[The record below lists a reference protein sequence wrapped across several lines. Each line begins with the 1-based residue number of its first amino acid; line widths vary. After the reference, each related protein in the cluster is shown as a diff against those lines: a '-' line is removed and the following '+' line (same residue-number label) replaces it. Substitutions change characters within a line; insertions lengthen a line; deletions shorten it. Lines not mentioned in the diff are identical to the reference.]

1 MPETPS
7 YLGLLN
13 GIASFESRAER
24 YFSAWADAT
33 SNDELRAVL
42 RTVAAREGEHGMA
55 FAKRINEL
63 GFLHTP
69 VDDPGFDNQMAVAS
83 SDLSDID
90 KAEQLGVTKYLG
102 GGLTYFDTVFADH
115 SIDIRTGELL
125 GRYIAEEHDTIR
137 LLTCCY
143 DELQC
148 QAEAGAPAVAA
159 QADLSGL
166 EQKVDALCRTVDEL
180 RQIVCAQ
187 AMPVNASRGKGRP
200 VPARG

>member
-69 VDDPGFDNQMAVAS
+69 VDDPGFDNQMAIAS
-83 SDLSDID
+83 SDLSDIE

-102 GGLTYFDTVFADH
+102 EPASPISTPSSPTTR
-115 SIDIRTGELL
+115 STS
-125 GRYIAEEHDTIR
+125 
-137 LLTCCY
+137 
-143 DELQC
+143 
-148 QAEAGAPAVAA
+148 APASCSAA
-159 QADLSGL
+159 TSPRSTTPSACSP
-166 EQKVDALCRTVDEL
+166 AATTSCSAR
-180 RQIVCAQ
+180 
-187 AMPVNASRGKGRP
+187 PRP
-200 VPARG
+200 VPRRRPPRPT